1 MSNFILKVKRR
12 IDRYRA
18 LSLFLCSL
26 FFSSSPMMAFAT
38 GAGESE
44 AAGTDL
50 SEYLTSGTTVLE
62 WLIESMGTLVGFIM
76 SYPFLSITFF
86 LMIAGAA
93 IGFISRIIHSV

>member
-38 GAGESE
+38 GETG

-50 SEYLTSGTTVLE
+50 SDYLTSGTTVLE